1 MPEDLED
8 KLDDFE
14 LMLEGFVSKCGVA
27 DDDRGATRLLCYW
40 YVLKS
45 QIEKINY
52 E

>member
-27 DDDRGATRLLCYW
+27 DDDRGQLVCCAIGMRLKVRLR
-40 YVLKS
+40 K
-45 QIEKINY
+45 
-52 E
+52 